1 MEKFHIICV
10 DDQPEIL
17 FQLAHELSEFTG
29 WLKIKICSDA
39 QSAQDYLDKLDQRGG
54 YACVVISDQ
63 NMPGQNGVDW
73 LQNLSIDGRFRHTKK
88 VMLSQNPSQQVLI
101 DAINLAQVARFF
113 IKPWEREELVHEVR
127 VLLTEYIF
135 EKGIDY
141 APWQQY
147 LDQETMLKHLR
158 E

>member
-17 FQLAHELSEFTG
+17 FQLAHELSDFSD
-29 WLKIKICSDA
+29 WLKIKICLDA
-39 QSAQDYLDKLDQRGG
+39 QSAQGYLDKLDQRGG

-73 LQNLSIDGRFRHTKK
+73 LQNLSIDGRFSHTKK

-101 DAINLAQVARFF
+101 DAINLAQVDRFF
-113 IKPWEREELVHEVR
+113 IKPWVREELVHEVR
-127 VLLTEYIF
+127 VLLTEYVF
-135 EKGIDY
+135 DKGIDY
-141 APWQQY
+141 APWQQH
-147 LDQETMLKHLR
+147 LDQETVFKHLH